1 MGVLPKGWK
10 DFTSGYHVARY
21 RGEGH
26 DRGQAMQPATHVSV
40 TIARNAAAAYALLA
54 APETFLKWASG
65 LAASM
70 KKDGEEWIAQTPE
83 GPAKVR
89 FSELNAYGVLDHW
102 VDFPSGNTVHIPLR
116 VLPNG
121 DGCELVLTVF
131 RRPGRSDADFAAD
144 AQWVMRDLQ
153 AAKALLERQLP
164 R

>member
-1 MGVLPKGWK
+1 MTGPAQ
-10 DFTSGYHVARY
+10 AR
-21 RGEGH
+21 
-26 DRGQAMQPATHVSV
+26 HVSV
-40 TIARNAAAAYALLA
+40 SIARNAQQAYAFLA
-54 APETFLKWASG
+54 VPENFMQWASG

-70 KKDGEEWIAQTPE
+70 KKVGDEWVAQTPE

-89 FSELNAYGVLDHW
+89 FSEFNAHMVLDHW
-102 VDFPSGNTVHIPLR
+102 VELESGQNIPIPLR

-131 RRPGRSDADFAAD
+131 RQPGKSDADFAAD
-144 AQWVMRDLQ
+144 ADWVMRDLK